1 MKARN
6 SLVVRFFL
14 LMIALVGLY
23 TGALFIFVY
32 KNLSDGITAYAEND
46 LRDSRKVLKTL
57 IADEREKFTLQVT
70 AFLKGV
76 DIDNHN
82 ALVDYIH
89 YNNRLRNIIV
99 FDSVDH
105 QQWAYASTNYT
116 PSRERIQKAFGGETV
131 SLL

>member
-82 ALVDYIH
+82 ALVDYIQ

-105 QQWAYASTNYT
+105 QQ
-116 PSRERIQKAFGGETV
+116 
-131 SLL
+131 